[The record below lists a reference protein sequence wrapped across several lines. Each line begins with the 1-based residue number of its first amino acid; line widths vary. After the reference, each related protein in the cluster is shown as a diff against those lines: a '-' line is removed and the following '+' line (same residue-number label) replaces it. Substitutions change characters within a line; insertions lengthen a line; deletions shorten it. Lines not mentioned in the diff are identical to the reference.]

1 MIVNVWV
8 LIVTGVGKC
17 PNGSHHPTIGDINSN
32 RYLEVIHHYYSK
44 KSPKKDVYQ
53 PLSDVYV
60 SVWFTTITPRR
71 MWGID
76 PYHLCT
82 SSETRFTPQCSC
94 GSTPNWPGST
104 GRKTGSTHW
113 MEMIYIY
120 IHMYCIHLYIHIY
133 TYIHIYI
140 CIYYIILYCII
151 LYFIIL
157 YYIILYIK
165 LYIYMHIVYIIY
177 ICSPSNQDLLLS
189 IFHWL
194 FHCKGQP
201 SAICL
206 SAYLLRRWWLGT
218 VGRNDDWMR
227 GRWIERLVG

>member
-1 MIVNVWV
+1 MSQW
-8 LIVTGVGKC
+8 LTS
-17 PNGSHHPTIGDINSN
+17 PNYWGYKFQQIFGGDSPLLLQKI
-32 RYLEVIHHYYSK
+32 SK
-44 KSPKKDVYQ
+44 KRTFTNPWVMSTFLCDSPLLLRAACEV
-53 PLSDVYV
+53 L
-60 SVWFTTITPRR
+60 THT
-71 MWGID
+71 
-76 PYHLCT
+76 HLCT

-120 IHMYCIHLYIHIY
+120 IYTCIVY
-133 TYIHIYI
+133 IYI
-140 CIYYIILYCII
+140 YIYVYKYVHLLYYIILYCII
-151 LYFIIL
+151 LYYILL

-165 LYIYMHIVYIIY
+165 LYIYIYLHIVYYIY
-177 ICSPSNQDLLLS
+177 ICSPTNQDLLLS

-206 SAYLLRRWWLGT
+206 SAYLLWDEGDNSGWSEEMMIGWE
-218 VGRNDDWMR
+218 VG
-227 GRWIERLVG
+227 G